1 MIQAGRTEP
10 RERVVVAMSGG
21 VDSSVAAA
29 RLQDAG
35 FDVVGVTLHLWD
47 YPEEGAGGHGR
58 CCAPE
63 DQYDARR
70 VADALGFPHY
80 TFDRR
85 ELFAATV
92 VQPFVDAYLAGE
104 TPSPCTACNRSVK
117 LAELFAIADRL
128 GASRVATGHYAR
140 IVHDIKATG
149 TYQIE
154 ATYQPGSNIDYNP
167 FEPGGSSTVVFNNLG
182 GSLTFLADY
191 YNLHGTGAMATTL
204 DALSPNGYGA
214 GTFLANAVPEP
225 ATWTMML
232 VGFFGLGAMVRSS
245 RRKQAAATA

>member
-1 MIQAGRTEP
+1 
-10 RERVVVAMSGG
+10 MSALKTAL
-21 VDSSVAAA
+21 VAAA
-29 RLQDAG
+29 AG
-35 FDVVGVTLHLWD
+35 LTL
-47 YPEEGAGGHGR
+47 A
-58 CCAPE
+58 
-63 DQYDARR
+63 
-70 VADALGFPHY
+70 VMSLGS
-80 TFDRR
+80 TA
-85 ELFAATV
+85 FAATQV
-92 VQPFVDAYLAGE
+92 ISLSGPATGNQPQGDLPLDLGMDFTVN
-104 TPSPCTACNRSVK
+104 TPVTVFS
-117 LAELFAIADRL
+117 L
-128 GASRVATGHYAR
+128 GAFTNGSNAIPVTLYSSGGAALATTSISGTPVLGSNYAFS
-140 IVHDIKATG
+140 ALGSPLTLAPG